1 MAEFSKIYLAWRKGK
16 GSRRHIVGILE
27 RQADNNVSFKY
38 LPETRN
44 LVKTEGFIP
53 YFEFPD
59 LEKTYEH
66 NVIQIFSHRLIKPER
81 PDVLTFYDFWEVDSA
96 LAEDKFYLL
105 GKTQGLT
112 AADNFEFLAD
122 YNYFP
127 GIRFLTDLSGLTHL
141 QLPKDSLKKG
151 DILQYKLEKENSY
164 DPYAV
169 EVFSQG
175 QKVGYIKKIHCR
187 LFHHAPQTALRVV
200 VKAIEK
206 NGTIRK
212 VFVTVQG

>member
-38 LPETRN
+38 LPEVRN

-81 PDVLTFYDFWEVDSA
+81 PDVLTFSDFWEVDSA

-112 AADNFEFLAD
+112 ASDNFEFLAD

-127 GIRFLTDLSGLTHL
+127 GIRFLTDLSSLTHL

-151 DILQYKLEKENSY
+151 IYYSINWKKKTAMILMPWK
-164 DPYAV
+164 
-169 EVFSQG
+169 FSL
-175 QKVGYIKKIHCR
+175 KVKRSGILKKSIAACSTMH
-187 LFHHAPQTALRVV
+187 LRRHY
-200 VKAIEK
+200 ESW
-206 NGTIRK
+206 
-212 VFVTVQG
+212 